1 MSSPVV
7 PSHAANIDYDRPR
20 NVRAVGYVR
29 VSTDNQL
36 KGVGPDRQTEAINA
50 YAGKAGVEVL
60 TIISESHTATD
71 ATPLHEREG
80 FAEALDWAKRF
91 NCPILVETMDRV
103 SRNERVFDEWRALS
117 SIRIIPVCEQDIFDT
132 AGERARVA
140 SASVMA
146 KERAAKQAAA
156 YDRKR
161 AEGKPLG
168 NPNPSPLAN
177 QRSVARRRTFAA
189 QRLRKIVAVL
199 DEMGPDTSRPDLAR
213 ELNRR
218 GIITSNGL
226 EWTPKLLLRQHKE
239 ALAVVVEARAKKAA
253 EAEAALAQRE
263 ADLEEMRKHPNF
275 GMF

>member
-1 MSSPVV
+1 M
-7 PSHAANIDYDRPR
+7 PSHIADNGCDLPR
-20 NVRAVGYVR
+20 KVHAVGYVR
-29 VSTDNQL
+29 VSTDHQL

-50 YAGKAGVEVL
+50 YADKAGVEVL

-71 ATPLHEREG
+71 STPLHEREG

-91 NCPILVETMDRV
+91 NCPLLVETMDRV

-146 KERAAKQAAA
+146 EEKTAKQAAA
-156 YDRKR
+156 FDRMR
-161 AEGKPLG
+161 AEGKRLG
-168 NPNPSPLAN
+168 NPKPSPLAN
-177 QRSVARRRTFAA
+177 QRSVARRKFFAA
-189 QRLRKIVAVL
+189 QRLQKIVVVL
-199 DEMGPDTSRPDLAR
+199 DEMGPDTSRPDLAH

-218 GIITSNGL
+218 GVTTSNGH
-226 EWTPKLLLRQHKE
+226 EWTPKRLARQHKE
-239 ALAVVVEARAKKAA
+239 ALAVVVEARAKKASD
-253 EAEAALAQRE
+253 AAAASARRE
-263 ADLEEMRKHPNF
+263 ADLEQMRKNPIF